1 MSTEE
6 RFKAAVNVIRNLPK
20 NGKEIDLK
28 RFFVCVYVTHTSN
41 IVHVPNNAKKG
52 RVLYVNVVV

>member
-28 RFFVCVYVTHTSN
+28 RILCVYDTHLKYRT
-41 IVHVPNNAKKG
+41 
-52 RVLYVNVVV
+52 RT